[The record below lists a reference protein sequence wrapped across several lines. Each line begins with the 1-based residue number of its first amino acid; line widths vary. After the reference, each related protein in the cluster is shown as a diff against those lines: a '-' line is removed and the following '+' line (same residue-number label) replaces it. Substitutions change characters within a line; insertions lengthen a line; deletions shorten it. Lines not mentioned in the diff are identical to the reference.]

1 MKGNK
6 LFYVFGCPMGAPD
19 SKIGITGHPAVRLGT
34 YQIAYSRNS
43 HVACFDL
50 VYLGPSRAIESLEK
64 AIKQRYD
71 WHIERD
77 GRGASEWVDGV
88 TPADVEK
95 LVDELIEG
103 FKFKI
108 RKVSKK
114 FLPLTTDKLEEMYNH
129 YELNEEKK

>member
-1 MKGNK
+1 MRGNK

-50 VYLGPSRAIESLEK
+50 VYVGPGRAIESLEK

-88 TPADVEK
+88 VPADVEQ

-103 FKFKI
+103 FKFKV

-114 FLPLTTDKLEEMYNH
+114 FLPLTTDKLEDLFNH